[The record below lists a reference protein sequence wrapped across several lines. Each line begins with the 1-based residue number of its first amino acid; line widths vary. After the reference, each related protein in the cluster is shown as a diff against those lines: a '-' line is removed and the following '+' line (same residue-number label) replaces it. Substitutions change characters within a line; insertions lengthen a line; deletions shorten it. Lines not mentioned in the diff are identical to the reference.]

1 MRNEWNRG
9 CTSHAA
15 FHAEFIAGAAANVG
29 ASDLRIQAEILF
41 NIFSHPATDS
51 RVISI
56 PTLLESISACFRK
69 CLDEEAANE
78 LKRKRATDFPQHIS
92 SC

>member
-29 ASDLRIQAEILF
+29 ASDLQIQAEILF
-41 NIFSHPATDS
+41 NSFL
-51 RVISI
+51 
-56 PTLLESISACFRK
+56 TLRQIAGSFQSQLF
-69 CLDEEAANE
+69 
-78 LKRKRATDFPQHIS
+78 
-92 SC
+92 